1 MSASFCFSLTP
12 FPVCNPLLVVLLV
25 FGGSF
30 LLLLVVGR
38 LLRFAVKCHFSPFGA
53 FPSDVSLRLPPALF
67 SASASSCGSSS
78 IFFLLLGGHFLL
90 PWLSWR
96 SLYRGFSLPLALVCF
111 VLALALFVASS
122 SPVGFPCSVLLG
134 LRFLA
139 SFDSV
144 LALFL
149 FASFMTR
156 SNLGSFATGSS
167 LQAECSLSVVAS
179 VCLVV
184 WVLCPL
190 VFGPIPL
197 LVILLSFLLLF
208 VEGVPIFCVV
218 SFLGFPY
225 ISPLWRFAFA
235 HLRFFFFSYSLLLLC
250 PLTGFSLLPPSA
262 VAVFSC
268 YIHVQLQLCS
278 PFHYFVVLSFL
289 TVGGRAL
296 VSSLTSSLS
305 SSASILPCL
314 LGRCAW
320 HRHLSPLVCCVHGDS
335 TASSQP

>member
-1 MSASFCFSLTP
+1 MSASFYFSLTP

-38 LLRFAVKCHFSPFGA
+38 LLRFAVKCRFSPFGA

-90 PWLSWR
+90 PCLSWR

-139 SFDSV
+139 SFDSL

-225 ISPLWRFAFA
+225 ISSLEVFICSSVV
-235 HLRFFFFSYSLLLLC
+235 FFLLLL
-250 PLTGFSLLPPSA
+250 PSAALSSYGVFSAPPFCGCRFLLLYSRA
-262 VAVFSC
+262 VAVVFSISLFC
-268 YIHVQLQLCS
+268 CTFFPYSWRQGSGKFPHLLPQFISIDSSVPLRPLC
-278 PFHYFVVLSFL
+278 L
-289 TVGGRAL
+289 A
-296 VSSLTSSLS
+296 S
-305 SSASILPCL
+305 SSIPSGL
-314 LGRCAW
+314 LCPWR
-320 HRHLSPLVCCVHGDS
+320 
-335 TASSQP
+335 